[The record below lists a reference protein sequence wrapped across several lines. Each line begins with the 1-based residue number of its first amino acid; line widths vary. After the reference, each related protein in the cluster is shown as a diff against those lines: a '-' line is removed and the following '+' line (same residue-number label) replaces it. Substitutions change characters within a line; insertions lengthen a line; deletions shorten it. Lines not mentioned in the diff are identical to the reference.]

1 MPRADR
7 PCRGRAGRGLLPPG
21 CSTAIAV
28 APQIAAHQDT
38 MKASIALRS
47 QAAELSRLEAFAEAF
62 ACDCSLADDERSRLL
77 VILEELFTNVV
88 AHGYG
93 DGFAPRS
100 VAVALGWSPS
110 QLTIDF
116 VDDGPPFDLLAD
128 PEPDLDA
135 PAEHRPIGGLG
146 ITIVRGLVDRARYW
160 REGHRNHLH
169 LVRRLAPVVRKILHR
184 HQK

>member
-1 MPRADR
+1 
-7 PCRGRAGRGLLPPG
+7 
-21 CSTAIAV
+21 
-28 APQIAAHQDT
+28 
-38 MKASIALRS
+38 MKASITLRN

-62 ACDCSLADDERSRLL
+62 ACDCGLADDERSRLL

-93 DGFAPRS
+93 DGFAAGS
-100 VAVALGWSPS
+100 VAVALGWRPS
-110 QLTIDF
+110 RLTIDF
-116 VDDGPPFDLLAD
+116 VDDGLPFDPLTY

-135 PAEHRPIGGLG
+135 PAEHRSIGGLG

-160 REGHRNHLH
+160 RAGDRNHLH
-169 LVRRLAPVVRKILHR
+169 LVRRLAPAVRNMPHR